1 MIWLFEYDNKKP
13 QEFSL
18 WRLGKDKQWVWCLS
32 GGFLPWSAI
41 KAHLAWTRSER
52 YLSDK
57 DADSKLK
64 AVKAMEENNA

>member
-1 MIWLFEYDNKKP
+1 MIWLFEYDNKKS